1 MNDQVLVTGINGFI
15 AKQVAVGLLNAGYFV
30 RGTVRHKETAAVV
43 RASIAHAG
51 GDVSRLTCVVADLA
65 QSSGWDAAV
74 DSCRFV
80 QHIASPVPLESP
92 SHREALVPIARDGAL
107 RVIAAANGAGVER
120 IVLTSSL
127 DTMVYRNAR
136 LKYFTVRESDWT
148 NPELPVLSAYT
159 VSKIRAERA
168 AWDFVETAKK
178 KNTLTVINPGMVM
191 GPAIDRNVSA
201 SLVMLEL
208 IAKRAYPALPS
219 TAYPIVD
226 VRDISE
232 LHVRAMTSPEVG
244 GRRLLAASDTL
255 TMREIAEIMRAE
267 LGPHGKR
274 IPRLNLP
281 SFVVKVMARFDP
293 TIRTLLA
300 DLDLHPIA
308 DSAYVTALT
317 GVVFRPARE
326 AVVAAGKS
334 LIEQGLI
341 TAD

>member
-15 AKQVAVGLLNAGYFV
+15 AKQVAIRLLKAGYSV
-30 RGTVRHKETAAVV
+30 RGTVRHQEIEATV
-43 RASIAHAG
+43 RESIARTG

-65 QSSGWDAAV
+65 HNSGWDAAV

-92 SHREALVPIARDGAL
+92 ALREALVPIARDGTL
-107 RVIAAANGAGVER
+107 RLLAAANEAGVER

-127 DTMVYRNAR
+127 DTMVYRNTR
-136 LKYFTVRESDWT
+136 LKNFTVRECDWT
-148 NPELPVLSAYT
+148 DPEMPVLSAYT
-159 VSKIRAERA
+159 VSKVRAERA
-168 AWDFVETAKK
+168 AWDFVETLKK
-178 KNTLTVINPGMVM
+178 KNILTVINPGMVM
-191 GPAIDRNVSA
+191 GPAIDRNISA

-208 IAKRAYPALPS
+208 IVKRAYPALPS

-226 VRDISE
+226 VRDLSE
-232 LHVRAMTSPEVG
+232 LHVRVMTNSEVG
-244 GRRLLAASDTL
+244 GRRLLSASDTL
-255 TMREIAEIMRAE
+255 SMREIAEIMRTE
-267 LGPHGKR
+267 LGPHGSR

-281 SFVVKVMARFDP
+281 SCVVKIMARFDP

-300 DLDLHPIA
+300 DLDLYPMA

-326 AVVAAGKS
+326 SVVAAGKS

-341 TAD
+341 TVD

>member
-15 AKQVAVGLLNAGYFV
+15 AKQVAVRLLKAGYSV
-30 RGTVRHKETAAVV
+30 RGTVRHKEIETTV
-43 RASIAHAG
+43 RESIARAG
-51 GDVSRLTCVVADLA
+51 GEVSRLTCMVADLT

-92 SHREALVPIARDGAL
+92 THREALVPIARDGTL
-107 RVIAAANGAGVER
+107 RVMKAANEAGVER

-127 DTMVYRNAR
+127 DTMVYRDKR
-136 LKYFTVRESDWT
+136 VKHFTVRECDWT
-148 NPELPVLSAYT
+148 DPELPVLSAYT
-159 VSKIRAERA
+159 VSKVRAERA
-168 AWDFVETAKK
+168 AWDFAEAVKK
-178 KNTLTVINPGMVM
+178 TNSLTVINPGMVM
-191 GPAIDRNVSA
+191 GPAIDCNISA

-208 IAKRAYPALPS
+208 IVKRAYPALPS

-226 VRDISE
+226 IRDLSE
-232 LHVRAMTSPEVG
+232 LHVQAMTNSEVG

-255 TMREIAEIMRAE
+255 SMREIAEIMRAE
-267 LGPHGKR
+267 LGLHGKR

-281 SFVVKVMARFDP
+281 SFAVKLMAKFDP

-317 GVVFRPARE
+317 GIVFRPARE

-341 TAD
+341 PAD

>member
-15 AKQVAVGLLNAGYFV
+15 AKQVAVRLLKSGYFV
-30 RGTVRHKETAAVV
+30 RGTVRHKEIEATVKE
-43 RASIAHAG
+43 SIARAG
-51 GDVSRLTCVVADLA
+51 GDVSRLTCVVTDLA
-65 QSSGWDAAV
+65 QSSGWNAAM

-80 QHIASPVPLESP
+80 QHIASPVPLENP
-92 SHREALVPIARDGAL
+92 AHRETLVPIARDGTL

-127 DTMVYRNAR
+127 DTMVYRNKR
-136 LKYFTVRESDWT
+136 LKNFTVRECDWT
-148 NPELPVLSAYT
+148 DPELPVLSAYT
-159 VSKIRAERA
+159 VSKVRAERA
-168 AWDFVETAKK
+168 AWDFVETLKK
-178 KNTLTVINPGMVM
+178 TNILTVINPGMVM
-191 GPAIDRNVSA
+191 GPAIDRNISA

-208 IAKRAYPALPS
+208 ILKRAYPALPS

-226 VRDISE
+226 VRDLSE
-232 LHVRAMTSPEVG
+232 LHVHAMTNAEVA

-255 TMREIAEIMRAE
+255 SMREIAEIMRAE
-267 LGPHGKR
+267 LGVHGKR

-281 SFVVKVMARFDP
+281 SFIVKLMARFDP

-317 GVVFRPARE
+317 GIVFRPARE
-326 AVVAAGKS
+326 SVVAAGKS
-334 LIEQGLI
+334 LIELGLI

>member
-15 AKQVAVGLLNAGYFV
+15 AKQVAVNLLKAGYSV
-30 RGTVRHKETAAVV
+30 RGTIRKKEIETTVRE
-43 RASIAHAG
+43 SIARAG
-51 GDVSRLTCVVADLA
+51 GDLSRLTCVVADLTR
-65 QSSGWDAAV
+65 SSDWDAAA

-92 SHREALVPIARDGAL
+92 ALREALVPIARDGTL
-107 RVIAAANGAGVER
+107 RVLAAAHGAGVER

-127 DTMVYRNAR
+127 DTMVYRTKR
-136 LKYFTVRESDWT
+136 LKKFTVREGDWT
-148 NPELPVLSAYT
+148 DPDLPVLSAYT
-159 VSKIRAERA
+159 VSKVRAERA
-168 AWDFVETAKK
+168 AWDFVETLKK
-178 KNTLTVINPGMVM
+178 KNMLTVINPGMVM
-191 GPAIDRNVSA
+191 GPALDRNISA

-208 IAKRAYPALPS
+208 ILKRAYPALPS

-226 VRDISE
+226 VRDLSE
-232 LHVRAMTSPEVG
+232 LHVRAMTNPEVG

-255 TMREIAEIMRAE
+255 SMREIAEVLRAE
-267 LGPHGKR
+267 LGRHGRR
-274 IPRLNLP
+274 IPHLNLP
-281 SFVVKVMARFDP
+281 SCVVKIMARFDP

-317 GVVFRPARE
+317 GVAFRPGRE